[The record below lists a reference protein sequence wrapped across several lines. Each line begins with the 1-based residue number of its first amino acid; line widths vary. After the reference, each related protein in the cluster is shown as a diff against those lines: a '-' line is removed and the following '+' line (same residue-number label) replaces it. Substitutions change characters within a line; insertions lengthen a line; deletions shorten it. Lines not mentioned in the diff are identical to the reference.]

1 MDIVPKLVEVER
13 DHLLRKELLQ
23 AIKMIVR
30 VYIIEGNNL
39 SSRDIGGMSD
49 PYIILKLGQK
59 VHNERKNYFLNE
71 SDPKFCK
78 HFDFEA
84 EFPGCPMLFI
94 DIMDYDELFGD
105 DLIGST

>member
-1 MDIVPKLVEVER
+1 MNLEPLRVNHLDIVPKLVEVER

-59 VHNERKNYFLNE
+59 VHNEPVLFLE
-71 SDPKFCK
+71 TVILSGQECSLKPKT
-78 HFDFEA
+78 
-84 EFPGCPMLFI
+84 L
-94 DIMDYDELFGD
+94 L
-105 DLIGST
+105 L